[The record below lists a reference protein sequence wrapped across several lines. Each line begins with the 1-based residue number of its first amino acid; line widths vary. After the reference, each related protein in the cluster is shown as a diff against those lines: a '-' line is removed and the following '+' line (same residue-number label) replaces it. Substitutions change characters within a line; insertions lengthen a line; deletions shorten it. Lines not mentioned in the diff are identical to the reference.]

1 MPGKHL
7 HWFGL
12 LTFGTVNLAVG
23 IADGIIAANKS
34 YKTHYFDTSSG
45 KKISQEEVNRRENIK
60 KEEKKGRRKAENNKR
75 GGKKVKVKIELV
87 KKWGHKY
94 DRFYNMCSRR

>member
-60 KEEKKGRRKAENNKR
+60 KEEKKEEERQKTIKEEE
-75 GGKKVKVKIELV
+75 KK
-87 KKWGHKY
+87 
-94 DRFYNMCSRR
+94 